1 MYILYIV
8 VEKLSFTTQFN
19 CMLIVRMT
27 LLLGPPGAGKTTFLQ
42 ALAGRLD
49 KDLKVIFFKELFAKN
64 FFFVRSLD

>member
-1 MYILYIV
+1 MDVLYIV

-42 ALAGRLD
+42 ALAGKLD
-49 KDLKVIFFKELFAKN
+49 KDLKVTFFYRSISQKLLFC
-64 FFFVRSLD
+64 